1 MEPTLAT
8 TMTRLD
14 ARALRILAH
23 PLRSRLLTALR
34 FDGPATATSL
44 ARSLDTNTGATSYH
58 LRRLA
63 AAGLV
68 EEAEGGHG
76 RERLWRASTESHSW
90 TERDLAGDPDGQAA
104 SDWLRRQY
112 LGSFVDGYERWL
124 EVQKD
129 WPIEWRAAAES
140 IDAAVRVTPDDLT
153 ALLGELT
160 ALFERY
166 RDPRPDD
173 PVAERVQLFV
183 HTVPVAALRR

>member
-8 TMTRLD
+8 TMIRLD